1 VLQLVLRVRIT
12 AGMVFSSTGIGMI
25 IYAVPCKLV
34 ACRSLW
40 HHEMATDA
48 VSTKADNAIELQ

>member
-1 VLQLVLRVRIT
+1 
-12 AGMVFSSTGIGMI
+12 MVFTGLLSLSTSIGMI

-40 HHEMATDA
+40 HHGMATDA
-48 VSTKADNAIELQ
+48 VSMEADNAIELQ